1 VIHIGAGY
9 NKKPEEC
16 RWRNCPMSGYVS
28 LVRRALVAS
37 AMTIMVGSVGP
48 AMAQESG
55 GVRQLTVYDDQG
67 LEGLMDEFKVYYES
81 KVGQKLDIQ
90 LFKQPG
96 EELVLTTE
104 LEARA
109 GNLKADVVI
118 MQHYAI
124 RDLQKRHNLFEA
136 PLNIAGRDDPALI
149 QRYLDLTGD
158 GAAIPV
164 IIFPMLIVYN
174 TKEVAEAD
182 VPKKW
187 SDLLNER
194 WAGKIGFGDPEA
206 TNGGAAALWYISEY
220 LADRG
225 APYGWGFYDEMA
237 KLEPHLASSHGSL
250 MEMVVSGEL
259 TMSIG
264 SLYNAFVRAKS
275 GDPIGV
281 VEPEEGMPMSIQALA
296 VVANSPEADIGHML
310 AEWLISKEG
319 VEAILRTRAGAMPS
333 RTDVQNP
340 DTPFPFDFS
349 PERFVVTDGD
359 WMVGQRAEYLR
370 KFREAVR

>member
-1 VIHIGAGY
+1 MLRHVT
-9 NKKPEEC
+9 
-16 RWRNCPMSGYVS
+16 
-28 LVRRALVAS
+28 LLRRALVAS
-37 AMTIMVGSVGP
+37 AAVAAAGLVWP
-48 AMAQESG
+48 AMAQDSG
-55 GVRQLTVYDDQG
+55 SAPGQVRQLTVYDDQG
-67 LEGLMDEFKVYYES
+67 LEGLMDAFKAYYETS
-81 KVGQKLDIQ
+81 TAGKLDIQ

-96 EELVLTTE
+96 EELVLTTD

-124 RDLQKRHNLFEA
+124 RDLQKRYNIFEA
-136 PLNIAGRDDPALI
+136 PLKISSRDDPALI
-149 QRYLDLTGD
+149 DTYLDLTGD
-158 GAAIPV
+158 GAAVPV
-164 IIFPMLIVYN
+164 VVFPMLIVYN
-174 TKEVAEAD
+174 TEKVEPAA

-187 SDLLNER
+187 SDLLDER
-194 WAGKIGFGDPEA
+194 WESRIGFGDPEA
-206 TNGGAAALWYISEY
+206 TNGGAASLWFISEY

-225 APYGWGFYDEMA
+225 SPYGWAFYDQMA
-237 KLEPHLASSHGSL
+237 KLHPYLASSHGSL

-259 TMSIG
+259 PMSIG

-281 VEPEEGMPMSIQALA
+281 VQPEEGMPMSIQALA

-310 AEWLISKEG
+310 ADWLLSKEG
-319 VEAILRTRAGAMPS
+319 VEAILRTRQGALPT

-349 PERFVVTDGD
+349 PERFVVTDGE
-359 WMVGQRAEYLR
+359 WLVGQRAEYLR
-370 KFREAVR
+370 KFRETVR